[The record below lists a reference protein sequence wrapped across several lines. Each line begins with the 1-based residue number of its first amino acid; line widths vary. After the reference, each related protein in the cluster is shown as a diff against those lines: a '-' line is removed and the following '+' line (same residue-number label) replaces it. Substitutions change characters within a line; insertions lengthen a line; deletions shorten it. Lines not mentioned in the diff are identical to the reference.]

1 MSKKETYLTY
11 EDAGKAGYGSRATL
25 NRRVQDGTLHA
36 YRQGRRTVFAKSELE
51 RLVEPVPVAMSE
63 DEAMRMLWQQIAK
76 NAPLLSEERREELAR
91 LLRG

>member
-1 MSKKETYLTY
+1 M
-11 EDAGKAGYGSRATL
+11 
-25 NRRVQDGTLHA
+25 
-36 YRQGRRTVFAKSELE
+36 FAKSELE

-63 DEAMRMLWQQIAK
+63 DETMRMLWQQIAK